1 MNKEIFEIEKRVY
14 QLNIEIQDLDQ
25 LATDA
30 YKKQDFKTEDMYQ
43 LQIDKKVDEKKQL
56 TDKLVAYYQET
67 SDRSTDILEKFADSE
82 IFMSIIGK
90 INQVTQP
97 FIREISLH
105 KAKGGE
111 NYAYVKLDA
120 TDGYTDKVQQTKI
133 YWSKETVKEMIE
145 GLVRVL
151 KEIEK

>member
-1 MNKEIFEIEKRVY
+1 MNKEIIEIEKRVY

-30 YKKQDFKTEDMYQ
+30 YKKQDFKTEDVYQ
-43 LQIDKKVDEKKQL
+43 KQIDKKVDEKKQL

-105 KAKGGE
+105 KAKEGK

-133 YWSKETVKEMIE
+133 YWSKETVREMIE
-145 GLVRVL
+145 GLTRVL
-151 KEIEK
+151 REM

>member
-1 MNKEIFEIEKRVY
+1 MNKEIIEIEKRVY

-30 YKKQDFKTEDMYQ
+30 YKKQDFKTEDVYQ
-43 LQIDKKVDEKKQL
+43 KQIDKKVDEKKQL

-82 IFMSIIGK
+82 IFMGIIGK

-105 KAKGGE
+105 KAKEGK

-133 YWSKETVKEMIE
+133 YWSKETVREMIE
-145 GLVRVL
+145 GLTRVL
-151 KEIEK
+151 REM